1 MWGAR
6 DPLLEFWDPPIISG
20 TVKAKNFIF
29 STEMDSV
36 STNDKCKIGSK
47 GVTWGSLDPILDFW
61 DPLISREE

>member
-6 DPLLEFWDPPIISG
+6 DPLLEFWDPINISG

-36 STNDKCKIGSK
+36 STNEKMQNRVKRGHV
-47 GVTWGSLDPILDFW
+47 GVT
-61 DPLISREE
+61 